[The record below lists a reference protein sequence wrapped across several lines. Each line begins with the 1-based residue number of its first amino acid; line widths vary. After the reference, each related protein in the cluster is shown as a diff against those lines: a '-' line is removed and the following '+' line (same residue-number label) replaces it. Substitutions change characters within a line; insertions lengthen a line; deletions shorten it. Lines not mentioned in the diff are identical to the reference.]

1 MGETLDK
8 CGFFRYHRRKNFK
21 NEGQKMIKLSYE
33 QQIAFNSLSIIVG
46 NALYALTVVLFLVP
60 SGLITGG
67 ATGIALAF
75 GRLTGLSVS
84 GFLLVFNLAM
94 LVWGWAVLGRAFALN
109 TLASSILSPVFLALW
124 ERLLADRVL
133 TEDIFLCT
141 VFAGLGIGVALG
153 LVIRAGASTG
163 GMDIPPLVLN
173 KWFKLPVSATML
185 AFDIMVLLMQAVFS
199 PMPQVLYG
207 IVMVLIHTIVMDKML
222 MMGASRT
229 EVKIISSQS
238 DAICAAILEQLDR
251 GVTVLHGEGG
261 YSHEPEQVL
270 LSVVSNRQL
279 PKLEKLA
286 HAIDPTCFMIVSHV
300 TEVSGRG
307 FSLEKDYQAEK

>member
-1 MGETLDK
+1 MNYT
-8 CGFFRYHRRKNFK
+8 HRRQLFW
-21 NEGQKMIKLSYE
+21 
-33 QQIAFNSLSIIVG
+33 NSLVIVFG
-46 NALYALTVVLFLVP
+46 NALYALAVALFLEP
-60 SGLITGG
+60 AGLVTGG

-163 GMDIPPLVLN
+163 GMDIPPLILN
-173 KWFKLPVSATML
+173 RLFRAPVSVCMYF
-185 AFDIMVLLMQAVFS
+185 FDMCILLSQGLFQSPEKLLYGVVLVMIYTMVL
-199 PMPQVLYG
+199 
-207 IVMVLIHTIVMDKML
+207 DKML
-222 MMGASRT
+222 LMGTSRI
-229 EVKIISSQS
+229 EIKVVSEKSEEIRQ
-238 DAICAAILEQLDR
+238 AILQDLNR
-251 GVTVLHGEGG
+251 GVTLIQTESG
-261 YSHEPEQVL
+261 YLRQNAQLV
-270 LSVVSNRQL
+270 LSVLSSREL
-279 PKLEKLA
+279 PKAEKLI
-286 HAIDPTCFMIVSHV
+286 HQIDPECFLMVSRIS
-300 TEVSGRG
+300 EVKGRG
-307 FSLEKDYQAEK
+307 FSMQKKYR